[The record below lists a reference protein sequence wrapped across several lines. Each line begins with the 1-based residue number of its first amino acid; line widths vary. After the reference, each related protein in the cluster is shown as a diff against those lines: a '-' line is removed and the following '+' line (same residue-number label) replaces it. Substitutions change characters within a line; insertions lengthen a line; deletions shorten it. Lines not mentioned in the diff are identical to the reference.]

1 MTQTSPP
8 VCDYEGS
15 DYQERFWERG
25 GREYEDRVEAIAL
38 QRLLPKQGALLLEVG
53 AGAGRNT
60 PRYTGFQRVVLVDYS
75 ATQLQQAQS
84 RLGRSNR
91 YTFVAANAYHL
102 PFADGVFDAAS
113 MIRTLHHMAD
123 PLAALQQVRK
133 TLLPGAAFVLEY
145 ANKCNLKAI
154 GRWVLRR
161 QSWNPFSQ
169 QPIEFVPLNFDFHP
183 AAVRRWLH
191 ACDCRMERQL
201 TVSHFRLR
209 LLKRFIPLSV
219 LVGLDSLAQWTG
231 DWWQLTPSVFVRAR
245 AVGSKIKAS
254 PGAFWR
260 CPACGSTQVQE
271 MEAAVTCHGCGREWP
286 RQDGIYDFRV
296 E

>member
-1 MTQTSPP
+1 MTQASPP

-84 RLGRSNR
+84 RLDRSSR
-91 YTFVAANAYHL
+91 YAFVAANAYHL

-123 PLAALQQVRK
+123 PLAALQQVRN

-161 QSWNPFSQ
+161 QSWNPFNQ

-183 AAVRRWLH
+183 AAVRRWLRV
-191 ACDCRMERQL
+191 CDYRIDRQL

-209 LLKRFIPLSV
+209 LLKRLIPLSV
-219 LVGLDSLAQWTG
+219 LVSLDSLAQWTG
-231 DWWQLTPSVFVRAR
+231 NWWQLTPSVFIGAR
-245 AVGSKIKAS
+245 AVGRKILPS
-254 PGAFWR
+254 PGEFWR
-260 CPACGSTQVQE
+260 CPACGSTQLQE
-271 MEAAVTCHGCGREWP
+271 KESAVVCHGCGREWP

>member
-1 MTQTSPP
+1 
-8 VCDYEGS
+8 
-15 DYQERFWERG
+15 
-25 GREYEDRVEAIAL
+25 
-38 QRLLPKQGALLLEVG
+38 
-53 AGAGRNT
+53 
-60 PRYTGFQRVVLVDYS
+60 
-75 ATQLQQAQS
+75 
-84 RLGRSNR
+84 
-91 YTFVAANAYHL
+91 
-102 PFADGVFDAAS
+102 
-113 MIRTLHHMAD
+113 
-123 PLAALQQVRK
+123 
-133 TLLPGAAFVLEY
+133 
-145 ANKCNLKAI
+145 
-154 GRWVLRR
+154 
-161 QSWNPFSQ
+161 
-169 QPIEFVPLNFDFHP
+169 
-183 AAVRRWLH
+183 
-191 ACDCRMERQL
+191 MERQL